1 MNECMTVTLDTSY
14 FDRSPL
20 NDVAVMNMQDMM
32 IKLEYIHTQK
42 YIHTYTYTRL
52 AD

>member
-32 IKLEYIHTQK
+32 IKLEYIHTYTK
-42 YIHTYTYTRL
+42 IHTHIHIYTTS
-52 AD
+52 